1 MKHVLLLTT
10 AAIALS
16 ACDTIAS
23 SDALEEN
30 GLTTA
35 ASVYTPTYAS
45 GSEGPQN
52 ADVVYSNTPGDGLV
66 GCMGFRTAR

>member
-1 MKHVLLLTT
+1 MKHVLLPTT

-30 GLTTA
+30 SLTTA

-45 GSEGPQN
+45 GWEGPQN
-52 ADVVYSNTPGDGLV
+52 
-66 GCMGFRTAR
+66 